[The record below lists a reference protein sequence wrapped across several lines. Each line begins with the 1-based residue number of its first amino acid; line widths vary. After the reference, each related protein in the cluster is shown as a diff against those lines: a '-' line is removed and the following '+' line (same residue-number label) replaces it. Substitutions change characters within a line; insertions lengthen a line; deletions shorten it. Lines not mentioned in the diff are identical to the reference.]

1 MNSEEFAA
9 RLPQLSDA
17 KAARI
22 VEHHGLDPEDA
33 RKDLNERF
41 TVTEDLLSW
50 LGY

>member
-9 RLPQLSDA
+9 RIPQLGDA

-22 VEHHGLDPEDA
+22 VEHHGLDPDEA
-33 RKDLNERF
+33 RKELKERF
-41 TVTEDLLSW
+41 TVTEDLLGW

>member
-9 RLPQLSDA
+9 RFPVVSEA
-17 KAARI
+17 RAARI
-22 VEHHGLDPEDA
+22 VTHHGIDPDDA
-33 RKDLNERF
+33 RKELKERF